1 MMIEIKVAEFF
12 GFREFLT
19 SHYCSRPTSHGEIKW
34 STVRDLSK
42 IWDLATILQFSNKIL
57 NLSMTLD
64 LSKTL
69 NLSKI

>member
-1 MMIEIKVAEFF
+1 MMIELKVAEFF

-34 STVRDLSK
+34 STVGDLSK
-42 IWDLATILQFSNKIL
+42 IWDLTTILQFSKIL